1 MSLFAAKGAI
11 AFVALAAVLF
21 SIGLYGALSRKSA
34 IMVLMSLELMTNAV
48 NINVVALSRFLDPSK
63 MTGQFFAVFSM
74 VVSAAEIGLGLA
86 LVLAIYRQ
94 RRSIEVDRMQELK
107 G

>member
-1 MSLFAAKGAI
+1 MQVGLNVFLG
-11 AFVALAAVLF
+11 LAAVLF
-21 SIGLYGALSRKSA
+21 CLGLYGAVSKKSA
-34 IMVLMSLELMTNAV
+34 VMVLMSLELMAVAV
-48 NINVVALSRFLDPSK
+48 NLNMVALSRFITPAE
-63 MTGQFFAVFSM
+63 MTGQFFAVFTM

-94 RRSIEVDRMQELK
+94 SRSIELTTMDRLK

>member
-1 MSLFAAKGAI
+1 MRVGLE
-11 AFVALAAVLF
+11 AFMGLAAILF
-21 SIGLYGALSRKSA
+21 CLGVYGAVSKRSA
-34 IMVLMSLELMTNAV
+34 VMVLMSLELMAVAV
-48 NINVVALSRFLDPSK
+48 NLNMVALSRFVTPSAL
-63 MTGQFFAVFSM
+63 TGEFFAIFTM

-94 RRSIEVDRMQELK
+94 ARTIELSTMERLK

>member
-1 MSLFAAKGAI
+1 MQVGVE
-11 AFVALAAVLF
+11 AFVILAAILF
-21 SIGLYGALSRKSA
+21 SMGLYGAVSKRSA
-34 IMVLMSLELMTNAV
+34 VMVLMSLELMAV
-48 NINVVALSRFLDPSK
+48 SVNLNMIALSRFITPTE
-63 MTGQFFAVFSM
+63 MTGQYFAIFTM

-94 RRSIEVDRMQELK
+94 SRSIELSSMNRLK

>member
-1 MSLFAAKGAI
+1 MTVGLAHLL
-11 AFVALAAVLF
+11 VLAAVLF
-21 SIGLYGALSRKSA
+21 GIGTYGVLSRKSA
-34 IMVLMSLELMTNAV
+34 IIVLMSLELMANAV
-48 NINVVALSRFLDPSK
+48 NINLVAFSRFVTPEA

-94 RRSIEVDRMQELK
+94 KRSVELEEFQELK

>member
-1 MSLFAAKGAI
+1 MQVGLE
-11 AFVALAAVLF
+11 AFVILAAVLF
-21 SIGLYGALSRKSA
+21 AMGLYGAVSKRSA
-34 IMVLMSLELMTNAV
+34 VMVLMSLELMAV
-48 NINVVALSRFLDPSK
+48 SVNLNMIALSRFITPTE
-63 MTGQFFAVFSM
+63 MTGQFFAVFTM

-94 RRSIEVDRMQELK
+94 SRSIELSSMDRLK